1 MRWGGSRDWAGYRE
15 GQVPLDGRTRGV
27 DRRLVTAQR
36 FEAREGD
43 QAREGRKEECARR
56 RAWPSWDV
64 VTLARWCVAMARMP
78 HVQTVQYV
86 EWLWPGILVPA
97 PSG

>member
-1 MRWGGSRDWAGYRE
+1 MDRAIGQATVKGKCRWMGGREVWIDVSSRRSAS
-15 GQVPLDGRTRGV
+15 
-27 DRRLVTAQR
+27 

-78 HVQTVQYV
+78 HGQTVQYV